1 MKVGRRLATKLLNV
15 TKFVLG
21 IGADADQAGVVEPEP
36 VDAAMLAR
44 LDGVVAEATTAFDGF
59 DYARALERTE
69 EFFWWFCD
77 DYVELVKGRAYGS
90 RGDRR
95 RGIGARRAAHSTRRA
110 AAAAR
115 PDAPVRRRGGVEL
128 VARRQRPRR
137 RLAGRRGR
145 RRRPELSLDP
155 ISEVLA
161 SVRRVKT
168 EAKVSQRAAVATLDV
183 RGPADWLA
191 SIEAAR
197 DDLTEAL
204 SVTTLTLREAD
215 DVTIAAT
222 LA

>member
-1 MKVGRRLATKLLNV
+1 LATKLLNV

-21 IGADADQAGVVEPEP
+21 IGAPENDKATPEP
-36 VDAAMLAR
+36 LDAAMLAR
-44 LDGVVAEATTAFDGF
+44 LDAVVAVATAAYDGF

-90 RGDRR
+90 RGQEAADAARLALRQALDVLLRLLAPALVFAAEEAWSWWHESSIHATSWPDERR
-95 RGIGARRAAHSTRRA
+95 TEPAASPALESVSDVLATVRRA
-110 AAAAR
+110 
-115 PDAPVRRRGGVEL
+115 
-128 VARRQRPRR
+128 
-137 RLAGRRGR
+137 
-145 RRRPELSLDP
+145 
-155 ISEVLA
+155 
-161 SVRRVKT
+161 KT
-168 EAKVSQRAAVATLDV
+168 EAKVSQRAAVATLAL

-204 SVTTLTLREAD
+204 SVTTLTLDEAAE
-215 DVTIAAT
+215 VAIAPN